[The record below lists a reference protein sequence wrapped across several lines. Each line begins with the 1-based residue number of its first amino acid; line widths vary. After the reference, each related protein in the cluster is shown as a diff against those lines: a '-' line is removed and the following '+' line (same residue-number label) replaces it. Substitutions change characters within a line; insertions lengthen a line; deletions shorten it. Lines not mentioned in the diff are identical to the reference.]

1 MSSQTSRVTRSRAK
15 QISATSKQ
23 EQTDHTDT
31 TIPSESTA
39 ASADAGEVDATK
51 LKGIVWPGMGIFD
64 AATSEQKRM
73 RNQKKDSS
81 VLQNMITT
89 SKSVHHDKFVWDD
102 DFAGVPRIRDIYAS
116 PSTDG
121 SPDADE
127 DEDKQA
133 KKKRG
138 RRPAMVE
145 DGDSIRQTRSTT
157 KAATQG
163 RRGPKPKMPLKKV
176 KDESDSDAEEMNDG
190 LSDDVFHDNRT
201 RRSGK
206 PITIHH
212 Q

>member
-1 MSSQTSRVTRSRAK
+1 MKSEDAYYTPSEDRTEPEISLTMSSQTSRVTRSRAK

-121 SPDADE
+121 SP
-127 DEDKQA
+127 
-133 KKKRG
+133 
-138 RRPAMVE
+138 V
-145 DGDSIRQTRSTT
+145 S
-157 KAATQG
+157 
-163 RRGPKPKMPLKKV
+163 LKT
-176 KDESDSDAEEMNDG
+176 SP
-190 LSDDVFHDNRT
+190 DDFLLH
-201 RRSGK
+201 
-206 PITIHH
+206 IY
-212 Q
+212 